1 MSELLFPQFLVHGM
15 LWPEVVLMTGQTI
28 QADQA
33 TTELLRAWLA
43 QAAGA
48 PLRVLL
54 SDGETVSVRLQE
66 IDPDTQIETARLKQL
81 ILDGINSGE
90 PEEMTEETWRDLEAE
105 VVRRAAERRKAAT
118 K

>member
-1 MSELLFPQFLVHGM
+1 
-15 LWPEVVLMTGQTI
+15 MTEQTI

-54 SDGETVSVRLQE
+54 SSGEALSVQLEQ
-66 IDPDTQIETARLKQL
+66 IDEDTQIETGRLKQL

-90 PEEMTEETWRDLEAE
+90 PEVVTEKTWREIEAE
-105 VVRRAAERRKAAT
+105 VVRRAAERRKAAV